1 MNIHL
6 QKLKICLLW
15 VLFAGTLHAQTI
27 SSFENLNLST
37 NTYWNGKDYSGGF
50 SSGNAFFAN
59 YFDSTFGVYWEGF
72 SASTTTDDSTVSYTN
87 QYSAITGK
95 GYNNSNT
102 YAVNYTG
109 GKIRLTGA
117 AAGKPVSGFYI
128 TNSTIGYYGLKNGTA
143 FSRKFGD
150 SSGNTPD
157 YFYVSI
163 KGWKGSITTSDS
175 VKFYL
180 ADYRNSDNSK
190 DYIVKT
196 WEWVDLSSLGNIDS
210 LSFTYYSSDTGS
222 WGPNN
227 PLYFCMDNFTTK
239 DIGAGI
245 ESIEI
250 AQGVNL
256 FPNPAYD
263 VLNIILDHELEWV
276 KVLNLQGEL
285 LIEQVNSRVD
295 IGGLKTG
302 VYLVQVKTNLGFI
315 NEKFVK
321 L

>member
-6 QKLKICLLW
+6 QKSKISLLL
-15 VLFAGTLHAQTI
+15 VLFAGTSQAQTI
-27 SSFENLNLST
+27 SSFENLSLGT
-37 NTYWNGKDYSGGF
+37 NNYWNGKDYSGGF
-50 SSGNAFFAN
+50 SSGNAFFTN

-117 AAGKPVSGFYI
+117 AAGKQVSGFYI

-150 SSGNTPD
+150 STGTRPD
-157 YFYVSI
+157 YFFVSI
-163 KGWKGSITTSDS
+163 RGWKDSIATTDS
-175 VKFYL
+175 VQFYL
-180 ADYRNSDNSK
+180 ADFRNNDNNK

-210 LSFTYYSSDTGS
+210 LSFKYYSSDTGS

-239 DIGAGI
+239 DVGTGI
-245 ESIEI
+245 ESLTAGLSMYIY
-250 AQGVNL
+250 
-256 FPNPAYD
+256 PNPASD
-263 VLNIILDHELEWV
+263 MLNIELNEELEWV

-285 LIEQVNSRVD
+285 LIEQNRSQVEIN
-295 IGGLKTG
+295 GLKTG
-302 VYLVQVKTNLGFI
+302 VYLLQVKTNMGVL
-315 NEKFVK
+315 NEKFIK
-321 L
+321 S